1 MGHNPGMENFL
12 VALSIGVALGGTVV
26 ALAAFFRLRDIRSR
40 ADLEAAAAKAALV
53 ERIASR
59 DQELLAAQAALERQQ
74 GELATLRQRAEML
87 NASLEREKAVG
98 AEKLAV
104 LEEARQAFADA
115 FKALSAEALARNN
128 QSFLELARGTLET
141 HQAVAKGD
149 LEKRQQAI
157 VELVTPVRQSL
168 ENFERHVQEVEKARV
183 GAYSTLTE
191 QVKSLLDTQN
201 HLRSET
207 ANLVRALRAPQT
219 RGRWGELQ
227 LKRVV
232 EMAGMLDH
240 CDFQEQV
247 ATDSGEGQLR
257 PDLVVHLPGQKKI
270 VIDSK
275 AVVSSYIDAL
285 QTEDE
290 GARKMLLEDHAR
302 NVRLRVQE
310 LSRKSYWDQFSNS
323 PEFVILFLPG
333 EMFFSSA
340 LQVDP
345 SLIEQSV
352 DQRVIIATPTTL
364 IALLKAVAYGWKQE
378 AIAENAQEI
387 SQLGRVLHKRVADMT
402 NHISDVGRKLTGAVE
417 SYNSMVGTLEHRVLA
432 TTRKFEELKAA
443 DPGTSLAEVPAL
455 ECSVRRLKSEYSE
468 QASPPSPVDP

>member
-1 MGHNPGMENFL
+1 MKE
-12 VALSIGVALGGTVV
+12 TQEQ
-26 ALAAFFRLRDIRSR
+26 LRT
-40 ADLEAAAAKAALV
+40 E
-53 ERIASR
+53 
-59 DQELLAAQAALERQQ
+59 
-74 GELATLRQRAEML
+74 T
-87 NASLEREKAVG
+87 ASLV
-98 AEKLAV
+98 
-104 LEEARQAFADA
+104 
-115 FKALSAEALARNN
+115 KALR
-128 QSFLELARGTLET
+128 
-141 HQAVAKGD
+141 V
-149 LEKRQQAI
+149 
-157 VELVTPVRQSL
+157 P
-168 ENFERHVQEVEKARV
+168 HV
-183 GAYSTLTE
+183 
-191 QVKSLLDTQN
+191 
-201 HLRSET
+201 
-207 ANLVRALRAPQT
+207 
-219 RGRWGELQ
+219 RGRWGEIQ

-232 EMAGMLDH
+232 EIAGMLDH

-323 PEFVILFLPG
+323 PEFVVLFLPG

-443 DPGTSLAEVPAL
+443 DPGASLAEVPAL

-468 QASPPSPVDP
+468 QVSPPSPVDP